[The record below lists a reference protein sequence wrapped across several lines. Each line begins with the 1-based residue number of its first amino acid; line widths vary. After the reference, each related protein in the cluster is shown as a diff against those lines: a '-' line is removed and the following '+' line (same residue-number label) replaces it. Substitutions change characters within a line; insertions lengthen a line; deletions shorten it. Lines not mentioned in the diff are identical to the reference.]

1 MKNFLF
7 FLLTLLSSTFFG
19 NAFAQSN
26 PLYIDQ
32 YPKQLKAEEDVF
44 FTLKASDD
52 FNLSELNIIWKID
65 SSVMDQGIGRTT
77 FKTKTPKQN
86 VEKTVTA
93 TIEIPGQSSVF
104 ISAPLRA
111 SPFVLLYEGEKSV
124 TPAFYKGRKLPG
136 REGSVRIGV
145 LTPGTDYSTDFT
157 VNSSKTTSTNN
168 IITSQSRITENKM
181 EVSARIIQKGEEVAY
196 LSKTINLVKPE
207 ILLFRENKATSL
219 QTPVSGTES
228 GTESGTDV
236 YINAE
241 PFFFY
246 GNNKYDSELGY
257 IWRLND
263 IVQNV
268 TEPWFVKLSS
278 KNKEQ
283 VQAKLEIKQ
292 TEKITQQAE
301 KLFNLDFQ

>member
-111 SPFVLLYEGEKSV
+111 S
-124 TPAFYKGRKLPG
+124 
-136 REGSVRIGV
+136 
-145 LTPGTDYSTDFT
+145 TPGTDYSTDFT